1 MDTYTGNE
9 TFQILIK
16 KSEARDIVEDWAE
29 RNMDCDLRLRKAK
42 TRGHVVVELKKM
54 EETVE
59 KIIKEAMERV
69 KNYTLSDQHW
79 ILTEVYERLRDNAD
93 ECLQMEYFN
102 VNTDDYE

>member
-1 MDTYTGNE
+1 
-9 TFQILIK
+9 
-16 KSEARDIVEDWAE
+16 
-29 RNMDCDLRLRKAK
+29 
-42 TRGHVVVELKKM
+42 M

-59 KIIKEAMERV
+59 KIIKEAMGRV

>member
-1 MDTYTGNE
+1 
-9 TFQILIK
+9 
-16 KSEARDIVEDWAE
+16 
-29 RNMDCDLRLRKAK
+29 
-42 TRGHVVVELKKM
+42 M

-79 ILTEVYERLRDNAD
+79 ILTEVSDRLRNNAD

-102 VNTDDYE
+102 VNIDDYESTDKAGGAGFTELQAGQRTGCKQRAYLWVLSW

>member
-1 MDTYTGNE
+1 
-9 TFQILIK
+9 
-16 KSEARDIVEDWAE
+16 
-29 RNMDCDLRLRKAK
+29 
-42 TRGHVVVELKKM
+42 M

-93 ECLQMEYFN
+93 ECLQMEHFN